1 MVLNKIKWSSPFKV
15 VFAEW
20 VGGWVGGPVVTHGVT
35 HTFCTRPN
43 EYLRQ

>member
-20 VGGWVGGPVVTHGVT
+20 VGGPVVTHGVT
-35 HTFCTRPN
+35 HTFRTRPD